1 MVMHS
6 DFISSEIVHFFA
18 IILQLANF
26 AEMFV
31 LRAKHVRLTQ
41 SERILEF
48 TSVTLEMFL
57 LISAFEMQ

>member
-1 MVMHS
+1 MTKETQ
-6 DFISSEIVHFFA
+6 DFFA
-18 IILQLANF
+18 IILQQANF

-41 SERILEF
+41 NKRILEF

-57 LISAFEMQ
+57 LISAFERQ

>member
-1 MVMHS
+1 MHS
-6 DFISSEIVHFFA
+6 DFRFYDQRNLRLFA
-18 IILQLANF
+18 IILQQANF

-41 SERILEF
+41 SKRILEF

-57 LISAFEMQ
+57 LISAFERQ